1 MKKQT
6 VSKQEF
12 INELVTELKE
22 QDVKLSKEAMK
33 KVLAAIEEEI
43 GFIVLEGKQINI
55 FGTQYSS
62 REVAAKTGVINMG
75 ARKGETW
82 TTPAQIVPT
91 VKLLDG
97 KKKELTTEI

>member
-6 VSKQEF
+6 VSKQDF
-12 INELVTELKE
+12 INDLVTELRE
-22 QDVKLSKEAMK
+22 QDVKLTKEAMK
-33 KVLAAIEEEI
+33 KVLATIEEEI

-62 REVAAKTGVINMG
+62 REVPAKTGKINMG